1 MENALKHRHEK
12 EIKEMEIKL
21 QNFHN
26 RNVDEIR
33 EIKLEA
39 NNVVEKAIL
48 DTEKHIQEVR
58 TYIYISVL
66 LFHHSVHL
74 FNVFMYFNSCLNTL
88 LIIFSLNIT
97 LIVILSN
104 YDTIIFIFHF
114 NFQF

>member
-1 MENALKHRHEK
+1 MGRETGKQEN

-66 LFHHSVHL
+66 PFHHSVHL
-74 FNVFMYFNSCLNTL
+74 FNVFMCFSSCLKTL
-88 LIIFSLNIT
+88 LLIFFLILPILFDESSLLPKIR
-97 LIVILSN
+97 
-104 YDTIIFIFHF
+104 Y
-114 NFQF
+114 